1 MDKYNIFFLSL
12 YFELEQYRNFNEMRK
27 LFIAAACIA
36 ALVSCNAPQSATQQL
51 PEVTREIGS
60 SDIAFVSMERVLTE
74 SDIFLTEGMAL
85 QRRSETANRDWRAQ
99 EQKLQDEATQLQQR
113 YQNGLIT
120 STNAQLEQQKLEQKL
135 EQFRTTTEREM
146 RELDEE
152 NTVFA
157 NRAQKLI
164 RSAVDVVNRD
174 KRYKMIVN
182 ASALIDA
189 DSTLD
194 ISSVVLVELN
204 KLYKEEKK

>member
-1 MDKYNIFFLSL
+1 MK
-12 YFELEQYRNFNEMRK
+12 K

-36 ALVSCNAPQSATQQL
+36 ALVSCNAPQSATEQ
-51 PEVTREIGS
+51 PVVTREIGS

-74 SDIFLTEGMAL
+74 SDIFLSEGLAL
-85 QRRSETANRDWRAQ
+85 QKRSETANRDWRAQ